1 MTKLEENKIGFLI
14 FAFVFEIRPIL
25 CPHTLLWGVLT
36 TPNQHL
42 LTLPS
47 SSVGKSPGLH
57 AQVQQFNPTQD
68 TFFFLH
74 TYTRILDRHSHTHAR
89 TRVFWTRT
97 HIHVHARTCVR
108 VYVYVCVHACGSLHH
123 NTPSHTIRSLLAPPL
138 RTIFLLSVAVACYTL
153 SKKLNK
159 I

>member
-14 FAFVFEIRPIL
+14 FAFVFEIQPIL
-25 CPHTLLWGVLT
+25 CPHTSLWGVLA

-68 TFFFLH
+68 TCFFFLH
-74 TYTRILDRHSHTHAR
+74 TYTRILDRHSHTRAR

-108 VYVYVCVHACGSLHH
+108 VYVYVCVYMLVVAYTTTHPHILSGHYLHPH
-123 NTPSHTIRSLLAPPL
+123 SGQFFYLVWP
-138 RTIFLLSVAVACYTL
+138 
-153 SKKLNK
+153 
-159 I
+159 

>member
-1 MTKLEENKIGFLI
+1 MTKLEESKIGFLI

-25 CPHTLLWGVLT
+25 CPHTLLWGVLA

-68 TFFFLH
+68 TRFFFLH
-74 TYTRILDRHSHTHAR
+74 TYTRILDRHSHTRAR

-138 RTIFLLSVAVACYTL
+138 RTIFLLSVAVAW
-153 SKKLNK
+153 
-159 I
+159 

>member
-14 FAFVFEIRPIL
+14 FSFVFEIRPIL
-25 CPHTLLWGVLT
+25 CPHTLLWGVLA

-68 TFFFLH
+68 TCFFF
-74 TYTRILDRHSHTHAR
+74 YTR
-89 TRVFWTRT
+89 TRVFWTGTR
-97 HIHVHARTCVR
+97 IHVHVHACFGHAHTYTRTRAHLCACVC
-108 VYVYVCVHACGSLHH
+108 VCVCVHACGSLHH

-138 RTIFLLSVAVACYTL
+138 RTIFLLSVAVA
-153 SKKLNK
+153 
-159 I
+159 